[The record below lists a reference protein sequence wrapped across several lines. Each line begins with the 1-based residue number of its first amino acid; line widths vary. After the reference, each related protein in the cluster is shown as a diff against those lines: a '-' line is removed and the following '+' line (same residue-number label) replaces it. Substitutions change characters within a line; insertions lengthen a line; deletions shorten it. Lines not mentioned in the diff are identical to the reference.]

1 MNNLAQIEE
10 DVLGLSDD
18 DFKKLYNWI
27 VELNHKKWDEQ
38 IENDSAEGLLDSLA
52 NQAISDHKKG
62 LSKKL

>member
-1 MNNLAQIEE
+1 MNSLEQIEE
-10 DVLGLSDD
+10 EVLELSDN